1 MFSRVNEARA
11 ASGLVNL
18 SVSETL
24 RPQCSCVN
32 FRSGIWHEPKILED
46 VRSSIVFA
54 FFWPPSFF
62 QQISNPVPHLVVIPF
77 ARMLPANHST
87 GIDWGLSWPVLIA
100 VEFLCSVIAV
110 DCDWVPYS
118 KPFHCTGNILRQF
131 FELELG

>member
-24 RPQCSCVN
+24 RPQCPCVN
-32 FRSGIWHEPKILED
+32 FRSRIWHETKILED

-62 QQISNPVPHLVVIPF
+62 QQISIPVPPPVVTPF
-77 ARMLPANHST
+77 APILPANHST
-87 GIDWGLSWPVLIA
+87 ATHRGLTRPARLPTN
-100 VEFLCSVIAV
+100 LPC
-110 DCDWVPYS
+110 
-118 KPFHCTGNILRQF
+118 
-131 FELELG
+131 